1 MPSASKGKLSMR
13 PRTGPSEIF
22 ASSTRGGGS
31 AARVAVV
38 GSVPTMAANIVA
50 PFIAASWRYKSSAK
64 LSRSRGRLPDI
75 GLVEGGPQ
83 ARGELEGIV
92 IGPEMHEE
100 EARLLGGHGT
110 GQGGDLDAG
119 GVQGLDHGIDLAGE
133 QDEVAGDGRRVEARG
148 LEVDGNRRTHGA
160 RQGHSLIGHRLG
172 ARNAELVDAAAI
184 LS

>member
-1 MPSASKGKLSMR
+1 MR

-31 AARVAVV
+31 AAQVAVV
-38 GSVPTMAANIVA
+38 SRVPTMAANIVA

-100 EARLLGGHGT
+100 EARLLGEHVT
-110 GQGGDLDAG
+110 VQGGVLCA
-119 GVQGLDHGIDLAGE
+119 
-133 QDEVAGDGRRVEARG
+133 RRFR
-148 LEVDGNRRTHGA
+148 
-160 RQGHSLIGHRLG
+160 
-172 ARNAELVDAAAI
+172 
-184 LS
+184 